1 MSEFTE
7 LTEDAIKDADLSPE
21 AEGMLKSLLKAI
33 GIAEQA
39 EEKDDYTA
47 RVREDED
54 FVYAANDP
62 DGNNC
67 IGVFKDAL
75 VIPMLDPEIPTPGV
89 YIESAALAENI
100 GHGAYLPYSLI
111 PNLAFSLLAQYAR
124 ILDVPGL
131 VEAVEDAEVN
141 LHDAFAELYEAEGL

>member
-7 LTEDAIKDADLSPE
+7 LTQGAIEDADLSPE
-21 AEGMLKSLLKAI
+21 AEAMLKGLLKAI
-33 GIAEQA
+33 GIA

-47 RVREDED
+47 RVRQDED

-89 YIESAALAENI
+89 YIESAALAEDI